1 MVIFIN
7 RETLSEEE
15 LIRELEE
22 EDVRKDQGV

>member
-1 MVIFIN
+1 MIIFID

-22 EDVRKDQGV
+22 KDVRKDEGV

>member
-1 MVIFIN
+1 MIIFID

>member
-1 MVIFIN
+1 MVIFID